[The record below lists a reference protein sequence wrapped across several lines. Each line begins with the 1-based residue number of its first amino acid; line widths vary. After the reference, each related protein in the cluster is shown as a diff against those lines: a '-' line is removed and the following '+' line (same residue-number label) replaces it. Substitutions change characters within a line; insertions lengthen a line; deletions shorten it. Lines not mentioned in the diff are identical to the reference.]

1 MISLVIAT
9 ILSAGVCVYHL
20 VEGKQKRLPKLMN
33 APLSEPDK
41 QWFSALFY
49 CQSVFYLS
57 TTAVFLVCTLKL
69 LPEMYGYSLL
79 LFLGLNY
86 GMYAIWLFYVAL
98 LSPPQASL
106 RLRLQS
112 LVFLLIALLAVLSP
126 LQLQAL

>member
-1 MISLVIAT
+1 MISLAIAT
-9 ILSAGVCVYHL
+9 ILSAGACVYHL

-33 APLSEPDK
+33 TPLSEPDK
-41 QWFSALFY
+41 QWVSALFY

-57 TTAVFLVCTLKL
+57 TTAVFLVCALKL